1 MRECTH
7 HSRKSAL
14 SSLLQV
20 ENWSQV
26 PSVLCTSLR
35 LAFAAHCF
43 IILRETWPNAALF
56 YVRHDPTFHCSI
68 WDMTQHC
75 IILCETWPS
84 ASLFY
89 VSHDPPRQFRDN
101 PTLQYSILKMT
112 QICWKT
118 KSEAMLQV
126 SCVLVCALSLLFI
139 TSLFY
144 ARHDS
149 FTRETQLIPTR
160 RLDFAADCF
169 IILGET

>member
-14 SSLLQV
+14 SSLLQF

-43 IILRETWPNAALF
+43 VILSETWPNAALF
-56 YVRHDPTFHCSI
+56 YVRHDPTIHCSM

-75 IILCETWPS
+75 VILCETWPN

-89 VSHDPPRQFRDN
+89 VSHDPPLQFRDN
-101 PTLQYSILKMT
+101 PTLHYYMLKMT

-126 SCVLVCALSLLFI
+126 SCVLVHKSAPCLCSSLLHY
-139 TSLFY
+139 SMRDMML
-144 ARHDS
+144 
-149 FTRETQLIPTR
+149 
-160 RLDFAADCF
+160 
-169 IILGET
+169 